1 MTGTRVGDQLESA
14 VGRPTFDELYR
25 QHALTV
31 ARWAARL
38 GKPWLDPEDVT
49 HDVFLKVQ
57 RSLPTLDALADAE
70 AWLYAITVNVVRTR
84 RRVERFRRWFQRPE
98 TEGQRV
104 PATSASAVEH
114 LERRDAERLVLDA
127 MQTLSDRD
135 REVLVL
141 FELEGRSGQEV
152 SRLMGAPVDRIWV
165 WLFRARQRFA
175 RAVEALE
182 RSSP

>member
-1 MTGTRVGDQLESA
+1 MTARIDAALTGE
-14 VGRPTFDELYR
+14 VGRPTFDEIYR
-25 QHALTV
+25 EHSLTV

-57 RSLPTLDALADAE
+57 RSLPSLDTVVDVE

-84 RRVERFRRWFQRPE
+84 RRVERFRRWFHRPE
-98 TEGQRV
+98 TDGERV
-104 PATSASAVEH
+104 SAPLASATEE
-114 LERRDAERLVLDA
+114 LERRDAERLVVKA
-127 MQTLSDRD
+127 MESLSDRD

-141 FELEGRSGQEV
+141 FELEERSGQEV
-152 SRLMGAPVDRIWV
+152 GRLMGVPTSRVWV
-165 WLFRARQRFA
+165 WLSRARQRFA

-182 RSSP
+182 RGAP